1 MKNIYDKRYLLTY
14 IIVTVLM
21 VLCLN
26 LSITNGFDFPYPFY
40 KTIIWTVIITLLFS
54 LWAFYKKIDIIV
66 LAAFI
71 AIIVAVY
78 IRDKQE
84 LISAADFVK
93 NMAIWASLYMNNSV
107 EYSAAYAQILLFC
120 IYILTGFIM
129 PFLIIRWKQTFIPIV
144 AGLLIFVVQWYGFV
158 DEAIYYM
165 VVFAAVAVVLMALRT
180 YERQQRVK
188 SKDALSNWVSMGGII
203 SAAAIAMTMIMPMD
217 IEPVSWQ
224 WLNDKIVQT
233 FPVVR
238 EWRGGDRAHPLTSVD
253 LSGTFDLSETG
264 MQRSQKFLGG
274 PALQDDS
281 VALIVHSPQKT
292 YLRAVAYDIYD
303 GRGWERSQSKWYAYN
318 DGAAMDNSFA
328 RDVETYKIK
337 ITVEPADLHSNTL
350 FVPWQPW
357 AIYKQD
363 GGQYYGSDAYEIM
376 NPEGRM
382 REPYTAE
389 SIVPIVDVD
398 RLKASGYNY
407 PLPIM
412 NRYLQLPQD
421 RISDR
426 LKQEAMKIT
435 EKYSN
440 PYDKVKAVESY
451 LRQFPYT
458 LDVSYTPRG
467 QEFVDYFIFEQKQG
481 YCVYYA
487 TAMAVMLRSIG
498 IPARY
503 VTGFVMPDEPVES
516 DRYEV
521 TNSQAHSWVEVY
533 FSEFGWLPFEPTP
546 AYAASQFGETI
557 TGDAVAAGNYN
568 DYYQQYM
575 DYMNQLNQTPN
586 NYDPSAQIDVVAP
599 AEPPETNWWP
609 TVLWSAAALIAAL
622 LMRITYVWI
631 IKWRQRN
638 VWRRSEYREG
648 ILTYYDTICRLLEHW
663 GLSMWPGETPAEY
676 ADRVCRYMGSQRF
689 KELTDIFQ
697 RARYSQQSMTKAEL
711 EQMSEY
717 YERILESIREQ
728 PKTYMR
734 YIWRRYVL
742 NAI

>member
-1 MKNIYDKRYLLTY
+1 
-14 IIVTVLM
+14 
-21 VLCLN
+21 
-26 LSITNGFDFPYPFY
+26 
-40 KTIIWTVIITLLFS
+40 
-54 LWAFYKKIDIIV
+54 
-66 LAAFI
+66 
-71 AIIVAVY
+71 
-78 IRDKQE
+78 
-84 LISAADFVK
+84 
-93 NMAIWASLYMNNSV
+93 
-107 EYSAAYAQILLFC
+107 
-120 IYILTGFIM
+120 
-129 PFLIIRWKQTFIPIV
+129 
-144 AGLLIFVVQWYGFV
+144 
-158 DEAIYYM
+158 
-165 VVFAAVAVVLMALRT
+165 
-180 YERQQRVK
+180 
-188 SKDALSNWVSMGGII
+188 
-203 SAAAIAMTMIMPMD
+203 
-217 IEPVSWQ
+217 
-224 WLNDKIVQT
+224 
-233 FPVVR
+233 
-238 EWRGGDRAHPLTSVD
+238 
-253 LSGTFDLSETG
+253 
-264 MQRSQKFLGG
+264 
-274 PALQDDS
+274 
-281 VALIVHSPQKT
+281 
-292 YLRAVAYDIYD
+292 
-303 GRGWERSQSKWYAYN
+303 
-318 DGAAMDNSFA
+318 
-328 RDVETYKIK
+328 
-337 ITVEPADLHSNTL
+337 
-350 FVPWQPW
+350 
-357 AIYKQD
+357 
-363 GGQYYGSDAYEIM
+363 
-376 NPEGRM
+376 
-382 REPYTAE
+382 
-389 SIVPIVDVD
+389 
-398 RLKASGYNY
+398 
-407 PLPIM
+407 M

-451 LRQFPYT
+451 MRQFPYT

-487 TAMAVMLRSIG
+487 TAMTVMLRSIG

-533 FSEFGWLPFEPTP
+533 FADFGWLPFEPTP

-575 DYMNQLNQTPN
+575 DYMDQLNQTTGS
-586 NYDPSAQIDVVAP
+586 YDPSAQIDVVAP
-599 AEPPETNWWP
+599 EEQPETNWWL
-609 TVLWSAAALIAAL
+609 TALWSAAVLIAAL

-638 VWRRSEYREG
+638 IWRRSEYRDG

-663 GLSMWPGETPAEY
+663 GLSIWPGETPAEY

-697 RARYSQQSMTKAEL
+697 RARYSRQSMTKAEL

-728 PKTYMR
+728 PKTYIR
-734 YIWRRYVL
+734 YIWRSYVL